1 MAKTFEIVK
10 RRNLVT
16 GEERA
21 VKFTYGADEL
31 SKRRILRKLKNSI
44 SGKEGQIYEY
54 RYDESMYMHLLP
66 GLSPET
72 VKELSSRMYSTAYAV
87 CKKKHKGEEV
97 LAVQFSDCPI
107 TDAALRF
114 KASIPAASRWE
125 KGKEVLNPDFYV
137 KELRLCL

>member
-1 MAKTFEIVK
+1 MAKKFEIVK

-97 LAVQFSDCPI
+97 LYLSLFKDS
-107 TDAALRF
+107 ALRF

>member
-10 RRNLVT
+10 RKNLVT

-97 LAVQFSDCPI
+97 LYLSLFKDS
-107 TDAALRF
+107 ALRF

>member
-97 LAVQFSDCPI
+97 LYLSLFKDS
-107 TDAALRF
+107 ALRF

-125 KGKEVLNPDFYV
+125 KGKEALNPDFYV

>member
-87 CKKKHKGEEV
+87 CKKKRKGEEV
-97 LAVQFSDCPI
+97 LYLSLFKDS
-107 TDAALRF
+107 ALRF

-125 KGKEVLNPDFYV
+125 KGKEVPNPDFYV

>member
-97 LAVQFSDCPI
+97 LYLSLFKDS
-107 TDAALRF
+107 ALRF

>member
-1 MAKTFEIVK
+1 MAKSFEIVK

-97 LAVQFSDCPI
+97 LYLSLFKDS
-107 TDAALRF
+107 ALRF